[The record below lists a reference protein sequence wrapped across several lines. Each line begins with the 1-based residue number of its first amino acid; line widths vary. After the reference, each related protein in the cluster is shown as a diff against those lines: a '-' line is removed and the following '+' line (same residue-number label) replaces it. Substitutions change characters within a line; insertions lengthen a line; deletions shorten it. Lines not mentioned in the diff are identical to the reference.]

1 MLQFRLLSLPSFF
14 PKDSTCIMHIVTKQH
29 FPLYKFLMAFPAKL
43 ETVSF
48 SRKKVST
55 TFSFQM
61 TFLILD
67 QLVHHFDLDLRCTGP
82 FAGCCFLICPSRE
95 EADKAVNAYHNKRTL
110 PGVCE
115 RISFLCL

>member
-1 MLQFRLLSLPSFF
+1 
-14 PKDSTCIMHIVTKQH
+14 MHIVTKQH